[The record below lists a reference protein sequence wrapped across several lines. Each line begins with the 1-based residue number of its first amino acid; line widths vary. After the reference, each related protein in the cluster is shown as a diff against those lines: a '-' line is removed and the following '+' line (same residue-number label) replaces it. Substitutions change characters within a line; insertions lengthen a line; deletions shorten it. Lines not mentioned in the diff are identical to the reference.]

1 MESKFSAFFVLFFIF
16 IIALSSFYLK
26 NEVNRELSLNKPKLT
41 GVPDFFLN
49 NFTSIQTKSDGLT
62 KFILSGKKMENYRHL
77 NLTAMHLPKYIRYK
91 NGLPESRIIGQKGEL
106 NSDSEKIIIQEN
118 VVLTRLE
125 TPTKKALNLYTN
137 QLNIFTKE
145 EIVTSDLPVKIIQEP
160 NIEISGTGMRYD
172 KKESTIKLMK
182 NVKVHYEKPKK

>member
-1 MESKFSAFFVLFFIF
+1 MESKFSALFVLFFIF
-16 IIALSSFYLK
+16 IITLSSFYLK
-26 NEVNRELSLNKPKLT
+26 NEVNKELSLSQTKLT
-41 GVPDFFLN
+41 GLPDFFLK
-49 NFTSIQTKSDGLT
+49 NFTSNQTRSDGLT
-62 KFILSGKKMENYRHL
+62 QSILSGKKMENYKHL
-77 NLTAMHLPKYIRYK
+77 NLTTLQLPKYIRYK
-91 NGLPESRIIGQKGEL
+91 NGSPESRITGQKGQL

-125 TPTKKALNLYTN
+125 TPTKKELNLYTN

>member
-91 NGLPESRIIGQKGEL
+91 NGLQESRIIGQKGEL

-160 NIEISGTGMRYD
+160 NIEISGTGMKYD
-172 KKESTIKLMK
+172 KKESTIKLLK

>member
-26 NEVNRELSLNKPKLT
+26 NEVNKELFSTKTKLT
-41 GVPDFFLN
+41 GLPDFFLK
-49 NFTSIQTKSDGLT
+49 NFTSNQTRSDGLT
-62 KFILSGKKMENYRHL
+62 KFILSGKKMENYKHL
-77 NLTAMHLPKYIRYK
+77 NLTTMQLPKFIRFK
-91 NGLPESRIIGQKGEL
+91 NGFPESRITGQKGQL

-137 QLNIFTKE
+137 KLNIFTKE

>member
-62 KFILSGKKMENYRHL
+62 KFSLSGKKMENYRHL

-172 KKESTIKLMK
+172 KKESTIKLLK

>member
-26 NEVNRELSLNKPKLT
+26 NEVNKELSLSQTKLT
-41 GVPDFFLN
+41 GLPNFFLK
-49 NFTSIQTKSDGLT
+49 NFTTKQTRQDGLT
-62 KFILSGKKMENYRHL
+62 QFILSGQKMENYKHFD
-77 NLTAMHLPKYIRYK
+77 LTTMQLPIYTRYK
-91 NGLPESRIIGQKGEL
+91 NGLSESRISGLKGEF

>member
-172 KKESTIKLMK
+172 KKESTIKLLK

>member
-1 MESKFSAFFVLFFIF
+1 MD
-16 IIALSSFYLK
+16 YQ
-26 NEVNRELSLNKPKLT
+26 NRELS
-41 GVPDFFLN
+41 
-49 NFTSIQTKSDGLT
+49 GL
-62 KFILSGKKMENYRHL
+62 
-77 NLTAMHLPKYIRYK
+77 
-91 NGLPESRIIGQKGEL
+91 KGEL

-172 KKESTIKLMK
+172 KKESTIKLIK

>member
-160 NIEISGTGMRYD
+160 KIEISGTGMRYD
-172 KKESTIKLMK
+172 KKESTIKLLK

>member
-77 NLTAMHLPKYIRYK
+77 NLTAMQLPKYIRYK
-91 NGLPESRIIGQKGEL
+91 NGLPESRITGRKGEF

-125 TPTKKALNLYTN
+125 TPTKKSLNLYTN

-145 EIVTSDLPVKIIQEP
+145 EVVTSDLPIKIIQEP

-172 KKESTIKLMK
+172 KKESTIKLLK

>member
-16 IIALSSFYLK
+16 IIAISSFYLK
-26 NEVNRELSLNKPKLT
+26 NEVNKELSFSNAKLT
-41 GVPDFFLN
+41 GLPDFFLK
-49 NFTSIQTKSDGLT
+49 NFTSNQTRQDGLT
-62 KFILSGKKMENYRHL
+62 QFILSGKKMENYKHL
-77 NLTAMHLPKYIRYK
+77 NLTIMQLPEYIRYK
-91 NGLPESRIIGQKGEL
+91 NGLPESRIKGLKGEL

>member
-41 GVPDFFLN
+41 GVPDSFLN

-172 KKESTIKLMK
+172 KKESTIKLLK

>member
-16 IIALSSFYLK
+16 IITLSSFYLK
-26 NEVNRELSLNKPKLT
+26 NEVNKELSLTQTKLT
-41 GVPDFFLN
+41 GLPDFFLK
-49 NFTSIQTKSDGLT
+49 NFTSNQTRSDGLT
-62 KFILSGKKMENYRHL
+62 KFILSGKKMENYEHL
-77 NLTAMHLPKYIRYK
+77 NLTTLELPKYIRYK
-91 NGLPESRIIGQKGEL
+91 NGIPESRITGNKGEF
-106 NSDSEKIIIQEN
+106 NNDSEKIIIQKN

-137 QLNIFTKE
+137 QLDIFTKE
-145 EIVTSDLPVKIIQEP
+145 EIVESDLPVKIIQEP

-172 KKESTIKLMK
+172 KKESTIKLLQ

>member
-1 MESKFSAFFVLFFIF
+1 MESKFSAFFVFFFIF

-26 NEVNRELSLNKPKLT
+26 NEVNKELSLNRTKLT
-41 GVPDFFLN
+41 GLPDFFLK
-49 NFTSIQTKSDGLT
+49 NFTSNQTKSDGLT
-62 KFILSGKKMENYRHL
+62 KFSLSGKKMENYKYL
-77 NLTAMHLPKYIRYK
+77 NLTFMHLPKYTRYK

-106 NSDSEKIIIQEN
+106 NSDLEKIIIQEN

-160 NIEISGTGMRYD
+160 NIEISGTGVRYD
-172 KKESTIKLMK
+172 KKESTIKLLK

>member
-26 NEVNRELSLNKPKLT
+26 NEVNKELSLSQTKLT
-41 GVPDFFLN
+41 GLPDFFLK
-49 NFTSIQTKSDGLT
+49 NFASNQTRRDGLT
-62 KFILSGKKMENYRHL
+62 QFILSGKKMENYKHL
-77 NLTAMHLPKYIRYK
+77 NLTTMQLPKYIRYK
-91 NGLPESRIIGQKGEL
+91 NGLPESKISGLKGEL

-118 VVLTRLE
+118 VVLSRLE

-172 KKESTIKLMK
+172 KKESTIKLLK

>member
-16 IIALSSFYLK
+16 IITLSSFYLK
-26 NEVNRELSLNKPKLT
+26 NEVNKELSLTQTKLT
-41 GVPDFFLN
+41 GLPDFFLK
-49 NFTSIQTKSDGLT
+49 NFTSNQTRSDGLT
-62 KFILSGKKMENYRHL
+62 KFILSGKKMENYEHL
-77 NLTAMHLPKYIRYK
+77 NLTTLELPKYIRYK
-91 NGLPESRIIGQKGEL
+91 NGIPEARITGNKGEF
-106 NSDSEKIIIQEN
+106 NNDSEKIIIQKN

-160 NIEISGTGMRYD
+160 NIEISGIGMRYD